1 MFKEIKNKFDIN
13 WREEQTIKS
22 DQKNCRIGNGFL
34 DTTRKAQATI
44 QKIDE
49 LDVIKLRHFYVSK
62 DTIKRVKRQPTEWE
76 EILANLISDKGLV
89 SILYRELLNCNN
101 KRKMTQ

>member
-22 DQKNCRIGNGFL
+22 DQKNLRIGNGFL

-44 QKIDE
+44 QKNRWTRCYQ
-49 LDVIKLRHFYVSK
+49 IKTLLCF
-62 DTIKRVKRQPTEWE
+62 
-76 EILANLISDKGLV
+76 KGYNQE
-89 SILYRELLNCNN
+89 SE
-101 KRKMTQ
+101 KTT

>member
-1 MFKEIKNKFDIN
+1 MTK
-13 WREEQTIKS
+13 
-22 DQKNCRIGNGFL
+22 KNCRIGNGFL

-62 DTIKRVKRQPTEWE
+62 DTIKRVKRQPTE
-76 EILANLISDKGLV
+76 
-89 SILYRELLNCNN
+89 
-101 KRKMTQ
+101 

>member
-22 DQKNCRIGNGFL
+22 DQKNLRIGNGFL

-62 DTIKRVKRQPTEWE
+62 DTIKRVKRQPREWE
-76 EILANLISDKGLV
+76 EILANHIW
-89 SILYRELLNCNN
+89 
-101 KRKMTQ
+101 